1 MTPSEIA
8 NNALQA
14 TLETVQS
21 LMKHCMKLK
30 ESDPG
35 TLTLSDE
42 IARCLAKD
50 LKLYGGSATL
60 FSPQLLSCAAIVREH
75 SKAGIFVS
83 LPNWKTVIDNDPRI
97 KSHPWFHKTVDYRS
111 STFAKPQLTTVLAD
125 SMVKTLAESIR
136 PPQLGSWKATQL
148 VPSAG
153 NEVLP
158 SMPRL
163 QTLGVPVTEL
173 MISDIRS
180 SAAPPLVF
188 QPPTCLPRSIAPM
201 MVRHGIHTAGSM
213 KTETTAQPRKTK
225 RKAEESDN
233 DSKEAEVAHGL
244 TPTPIS
250 RKPIRKRKKKFMSD
264 GGDEGDAGTI
274 HVKVTLTQ
282 KTLSVK
288 TFNVVAP
295 DAILADTSATELVN
309 DRGFWDEKTRPA
321 GWGLD
326 SNIAT
331 MEVGRQANLSVHYHS
346 QKCDKCV
353 KLKVPCIVLPDKKF
367 GCIRLTCANCDG
379 MKIACTIDGAGVR
392 QRLQVKVE
400 EAVGEPNI
408 NPLPKR
414 PRTCVNKSRPAVK
427 NLAKSS
433 PAKTMKPATRSSTR
447 VAQTVTVDN
456 PLNEQP
462 TNLRP
467 KHPALLA
474 PQNMQ
479 SSDPSKPSEMGLP
492 AIISMPAPLQPPGP
506 TNLPEPEPSGKDIL
520 RSIQDLGRRFDLL
533 ATNERVDVLD
543 ARVDLVEDRF
553 GWRLMVLEKQITASD
568 ACWQSVTSSMGNLS
582 MSLQIHKN
590 DPAAHRPGS
599 SNGTKYAPQNAP
611 VDECLGISTV
621 GRERTHEC
629 N

>member
-1 MTPSEIA
+1 MTPLEIA
-8 NNALQA
+8 NNTLQA
-14 TLETVQS
+14 TLKTVQS
-21 LMKHCMKLK
+21 LMKRYRQT
-30 ESDPG
+30 P
-35 TLTLSDE
+35 
-42 IARCLAKD
+42 D
-50 LKLYGGSATL
+50 LKLYGGSATS
-60 FSPQLLSCAAIVREH
+60 FSPQLLSCAAVVREH

-83 LPNWKTVIDNDPRI
+83 LLDWKTVIDNDPRI
-97 KSHPWFHKTVDYRS
+97 KSHPWFHKTVDYHS
-111 STFAKPQLTTVLAD
+111 STFAEPQLTTALVD
-125 SMVKTLAESIR
+125 STVKTLVESIR

-158 SMPRL
+158 STPRHPK
-163 QTLGVPVTEL
+163 QCSP
-173 MISDIRS
+173 
-180 SAAPPLVF
+180 PPLEF
-188 QPPTCLPRSIAPM
+188 QPPTCLPCSIAPV
-201 MVRHGIHTAGSM
+201 MVRQGIHTAGSM

-233 DSKEAEVAHGL
+233 DGKEAEVAHGL

-250 RKPIRKRKKKFMSD
+250 RKPIRKRKKKFMLD
-264 GGDEGDAGTI
+264 GGDDGDTGTI
-274 HVKVTLTQ
+274 HVKQ

-288 TFNVVAP
+288 TFNAVAP
-295 DAILADTSATELVN
+295 DAILADTSATELV
-309 DRGFWDEKTRPA
+309 DKKGFWDEKTRPA

-331 MEVGRQANLSVHYHS
+331 TVELSVRYHS
-346 QKCDKCV
+346 RKCDKCV

-379 MKIACTIDGAGVR
+379 MKIACTINSAGVW
-392 QRLQVKVE
+392 QRLQVKVK

-408 NPLPKR
+408 NPLPKC
-414 PRTCVNKSRPAVK
+414 PRTCANKSRPAAK
-427 NLAKSS
+427 NLAKSA
-433 PAKTMKPATRSSTR
+433 PAKTMKPATRSSTC
-447 VAQTVTVDN
+447 VAQTVTVDD

-462 TNLRP
+462 TDLKP

-492 AIISMPAPLQPPGP
+492 AIVSMPAPLQPPGP

-533 ATNERVDVLD
+533 ATNEWVDVLD
-543 ARVDLVEDRF
+543 ARVDSVEDRF

-568 ACWQSVTSSMGNLS
+568 VRWQSVMSLMGNLS

-599 SNGTKYAPQNAP
+599 SDGTKYAPQNAP
-611 VDECLGISTV
+611 IDGCLGISTV
-621 GRERTHEC
+621 GREHTHEC